1 MPAANFRLGND
12 FFSRNAYH
20 IVISKC
26 KIWLSCICKKMY
38 VCVCL
43 YRFLIFNPTSICNQE
58 KFNPNWYNTCNDTIY
73 RNAQEDAYLLESM
86 ILSDVMF
93 MLLTTHHDTTLLLSS
108 GPLWHRLPFFIHS
121 IMNDHITQ
129 CTKPFLLILNNEN
142 YHFNPPFR

>member
-38 VCVCL
+38 VCVCS
-43 YRFLIFNPTSICNQE
+43 YRFLIFNSTSIYNRD
-58 KFNPNWYNTCNDTIY
+58 KFNTNWYSTCNNLINHMITSQCVRRCIFSWIY
-73 RNAQEDAYLLESM
+73 DFIRCNVL
-86 ILSDVMF
+86 F
-93 MLLTTHHDTTLLLSS
+93 LTTQHDTTLLLSS

-129 CTKPFLLILNNEN
+129 YTKPFLLILNNEN
-142 YHFNPPFR
+142 